1 MYTFGKQEH
10 LCSNTLIGELY
21 HAGHRL
27 MLFPY
32 SIHWMPVR
40 QDALPDGSPLQVM
53 VVTSKKKN
61 HLAVDR
67 NRIKRLTRE
76 CYRLH
81 KPELHT
87 FLHNNNIAIVLSLNY
102 IHNSIMEYSTLYHKF
117 DKLIPLLIEDI
128 SNKLLTNHE
137 TAVEQPL

>member
-1 MYTFGKQEH
+1 
-10 LCSNTLIGELY
+10 
-21 HAGHRL
+21 

-32 SIHWMPVR
+32 SIHWMPVPK
-40 QDALPDGSPLQVM
+40 DSLPDSTPLQVM
-53 VVTSKKKN
+53 IVTPKKKN
-61 HLAVDR
+61 RLAVDR

-87 FLHNNNIAIVLSLNY
+87 FLRTHDITIILSINY
-102 IHNSIMEYSTLYHKF
+102 IHNSILDYGTLYHKF

-128 SNKLLTNHE
+128 SRKHPTNHE
-137 TAVEQPL
+137 TTVGQPL

>member
-10 LCSNTLIGELY
+10 LCSNALIGRLY
-21 HAGHRL
+21 HSGHRL
-27 MLFPY
+27 ILFPY
-32 SIHWMPVR
+32 SIHWMPVQ
-40 QDALPDGSPLQVM
+40 QDALPDGVPLQVM
-53 VVTSKKKN
+53 IVTSKKKI
-61 HLAVDR
+61 HHAVDR

-87 FLHNNNIAIVLSLNY
+87 FLHDQNITIVLSISY
-102 IHNSIMEYSTLYHKF
+102 IHNSILGYSTLYHKF

-128 SNKLLTNHE
+128 SHKLLTNDE
-137 TAVEQPL
+137 TAVGQPL